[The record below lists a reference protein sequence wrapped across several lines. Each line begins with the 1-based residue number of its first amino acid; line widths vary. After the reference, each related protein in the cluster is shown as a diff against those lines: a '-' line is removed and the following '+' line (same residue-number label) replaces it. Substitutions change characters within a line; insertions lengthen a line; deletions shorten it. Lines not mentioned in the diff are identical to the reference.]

1 MLLARIKQEKKR
13 KKISRKKR
21 KIEWPFNQKKLSKW
35 RARVRHSWRNNTQYP
50 GGEGGGRGEGSFS
63 RRELKGISLFFGK
76 EKKKKKKR
84 TRIVRRGRKL
94 SKNSTISAHTR
105 GEARPSIRS
114 RGGPQ
119 PLPSPPPLLADQLS
133 RPLVSRGITKRNI
146 ARCPFYS
153 CGVIKSRASL
163 KGRAIKEVKYQYGVS
178 RKK

>member
-76 EKKKKKKR
+76 EKKKKKKE
-84 TRIVRRGRKL
+84 RG
-94 SKNSTISAHTR
+94 SF
-105 GEARPSIRS
+105 E
-114 RGGPQ
+114 GG
-119 PLPSPPPLLADQLS
+119 
-133 RPLVSRGITKRNI
+133 GN
-146 ARCPFYS
+146 
-153 CGVIKSRASL
+153 
-163 KGRAIKEVKYQYGVS
+163 
-178 RKK
+178 

>member
-1 MLLARIKQEKKR
+1 MA
-13 KKISRKKR
+13 
-21 KIEWPFNQKKLSKW
+21 
-35 RARVRHSWRNNTQYP
+35 RARSPFLAQQYP
-50 GGEGGGRGEGSFS
+50 IPRRGGRGEGSFS

-76 EKKKKKKR
+76 EKKKKKKNEDR
-84 TRIVRRGRKL
+84 SKGAEIEQKLDNIRAYTRRGQAID
-94 SKNSTISAHTR
+94 SV
-105 GEARPSIRS
+105 S
-114 RGGPQ
+114 RGSTAP
-119 PLPSPPPLLADQLS
+119 PLPCPPPLLADQLS

>member
-76 EKKKKKKR
+76 EKKKKKE
-84 TRIVRRGRKL
+84 RG
-94 SKNSTISAHTR
+94 SF
-105 GEARPSIRS
+105 E
-114 RGGPQ
+114 GG
-119 PLPSPPPLLADQLS
+119 
-133 RPLVSRGITKRNI
+133 GN
-146 ARCPFYS
+146 
-153 CGVIKSRASL
+153 
-163 KGRAIKEVKYQYGVS
+163 
-178 RKK
+178 